1 LVLYEDEKKEEV
13 IMYYVTFNSF
23 SDKIAAVNILKEHEE
38 KFFSC
43 CGTET
48 PSNYLLKNEH
58 VKVKACHTEPG

>member
-1 LVLYEDEKKEEV
+1 
-13 IMYYVTFNSF
+13 MYYVTFNSF